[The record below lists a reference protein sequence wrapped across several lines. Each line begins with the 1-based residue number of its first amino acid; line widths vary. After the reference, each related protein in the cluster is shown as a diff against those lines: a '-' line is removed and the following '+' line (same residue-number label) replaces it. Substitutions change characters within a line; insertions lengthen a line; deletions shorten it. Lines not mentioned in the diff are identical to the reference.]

1 MTSCNFVN
9 YESLYEE
16 FLEKYLGTEYKIDER
31 EYKITK
37 LEATT
42 IDEYISLLN
51 DGYINVEI
59 RENLKKYLVELIE
72 DEWFQ
77 QYPMLRW
84 AYATRL
90 LNGDGCKQNINRAID
105 ILYPLSTEGYPGAMC
120 NMADCYCYGTGVE
133 RSYERA
139 IFLWIEASKKGHH
152 ESLCKLNLEY
162 EIKRY
167 KNLSDEMRLFF
178 IYELF
183 VASVKEKG
191 IDVQNSKIDISGL
204 GEEEQKKVKRIYN
217 EGKKLQKAIYEKA
230 KHDELF
236 KLFLD
241 YID

>member
-1 MTSCNFVN
+1 MTSYNFVN

-84 AYATRL
+84 AYATKL
-90 LNGDGCKQNINRAID
+90 LHGDGCEQDVDRAVD
-105 ILYPLSTEGYPGAMC
+105 ILYPLSTEGYPGAMSD
-120 NMADCYCYGTGVE
+120 MAECYCYGVNVE
-133 RSYERA
+133 KSYERA
-139 IFLWIEASKKGHH
+139 ICLWIEASKKGYYGARD
-152 ESLCKLNLEY
+152 KLMFEY
-162 EIKRY
+162 EMKHY

-191 IDVQNSKIDISGL
+191 IDDQNSKIDVSGL
-204 GEEEQKKVKRIYN
+204 GEEEQKKIKRLYN
-217 EGKKLQKAIYEKA
+217 EGNKLQKAIYEKA

-236 KLFLD
+236 KLFSD
-241 YID
+241 YFD